1 MPKFASR
8 HCRWLW
14 MSGRGRESC
23 HCVGPWTLPVAVA
36 KPRLRWKPGC
46 KKRPWRQRWKQQI
59 RTPLRWEQHGPTTE
73 PCPVS
78 NFAQLG
84 LLSSSLF
91 LIKPWS
97 AKCQLHFLGRRLS
110 VVWAAAAIVG
120 ALKILPRASWSRT
133 MLLVKKKLD
142 GNGMHRPSTTFACSN
157 HRATLQSCWR
167 HAVALVFFRTLS
179 ICSFLRRLVTCAG
192 GEKQK
197 TNIPH
202 QAHLLSMPVVRR

>member
-36 KPRLRWKPGC
+36 KPRWRWKPGY

-73 PCPVS
+73 PCTVS

-84 LLSSSLF
+84 LFSCSLF

-97 AKCQLHFLGRRLS
+97 ANCQLHFLGRRLS

-133 MLLVKKKLD
+133 TLLVKKTTGRKQDAPAKHNFRLLES
-142 GNGMHRPSTTFACSN
+142 PSNPAIVLAACCCF
-157 HRATLQSCWR
+157 R
-167 HAVALVFFRTLS
+167 FF
-179 ICSFLRRLVTCAG
+179 
-192 GEKQK
+192 
-197 TNIPH
+197 
-202 QAHLLSMPVVRR
+202 